1 MSDFSRKILEKYV
14 WNFTKF
20 RRMGAESFYADGQT
34 EMTKLLVA
42 FRNCANA
49 LKNRLKFEAIRKA

>member
-1 MSDFSRKILEKYV
+1 MSDFSRKSFKKYV
-14 WNFTKF
+14 WNFTKI

-42 FRNCANA
+42 FRNGANA
-49 LKNRLKFEAIRKA
+49 LKNRLKFKTIRKA